1 MHPLNYFAV
10 YIWKTWQD
18 YNFGK
23 YLSKQCGTHYFWRY
37 RRTLQ
42 LYTAIFC
49 DWMCELDEVSPG
61 SCTLHSTT
69 ASRVPW
75 FSGPYK
81 SLLLVLVRTGF
92 VLIVFNLGWTLDNQ
106 STDLSRGNCWRSNIW
121 RSSITSN
128 ASKALHAHKK
138 TWCASLYPHALNPQ
152 SCAVLVGTK
161 LLANLGPVWICFL
174 NPQSCDVC

>member
-37 RRTLQ
+37 RRWTLQ

-49 DWMCELDEVSPG
+49 DWRCELDEVSPG

-75 FSGPYK
+75 FSGPYE

-92 VLIVFNLGWTLDNQ
+92 VLIVFSLGWTINQ
-106 STDLSRGNCWRSNIW
+106 LIVLVEIAGDRIYGDRRSHPT
-121 RSSITSN
+121 RRRPCCPACTQER
-128 ASKALHAHKK
+128 L
-138 TWCASLYPHALNPQ
+138 WCASIYHMRLIHNL
-152 SCAVLVGTK
+152 VL
-161 LLANLGPVWICFL
+161 C
-174 NPQSCDVC
+174 